1 MDHTETA
8 SGGGMQDSRC
18 FDSPQA
24 QLEEVVRSPL
34 QDHDRTSSGRRYC
47 LRVTVYEVTKKGC

>member
-8 SGGGMQDSRC
+8 SEGGVQDSGH

-24 QLEEVVRSPL
+24 QVEEVVRSPL
-34 QDHDRTSSGRRYC
+34 QDHDRMSSGRQYR
-47 LRVTVYEVTKKGC
+47 LWITVYEVTKREC